1 MKHNVLLAAVFAAS
15 CGLAFAAP
23 AFAAEEAPK
32 PPPDLVDAPPPALSD
47 PGVKTTPVETAVDKA
62 KAASDKS
69 KTADANGIPPP
80 DVGIRKQG
88 DDTIEEYRSGGKV
101 SMIRI
106 TGKSGITQTY
116 IDTDGDGRLERNP
129 KEGPAAPVYYKLYE
143 WN

>member
-1 MKHNVLLAAVFAAS
+1 MKRNAILAAVFAAS
-15 CGLAFAAP
+15 CGLAFAVP

-32 PPPDLVDAPPPALSD
+32 PPPDLVDAPPPGLND
-47 PGVKTTPVETAVDKA
+47 PGVKTAPVETAADKA
-62 KAASDKS
+62 KAAR
-69 KTADANGIPPP
+69 TTDANGIPPP

-88 DDTIEEYRSGGKV
+88 DDTIEEYRTGGKI

>member
-1 MKHNVLLAAVFAAS
+1 MKRNAILAAVFTAS

-32 PPPDLVDAPPPALSD
+32 PPPDLVDAPPPSLTD
-47 PGVKTTPVETAVDKA
+47 PGVKTAPVETAADKA
-62 KAASDKS
+62 KPKL
-69 KTADANGIPPP
+69 TDANGIAPP

-88 DDTIEEYRSGGKV
+88 DDTIEEYRTGGKV

-106 TGKSGITQTY
+106 TGKGGITQTY

>member
-1 MKHNVLLAAVFAAS
+1 MKRHLILAAFLVAS
-15 CGLAFAAP
+15 SGLAVTAP

-32 PPPDLVDAPPPALSD
+32 PPPDLVDAPPPSLND
-47 PGVKTTPVETAVDKA
+47 PGVKTAPVETAADKA
-62 KAASDKS
+62 KAAKS
-69 KTADANGIPPP
+69 TDANGIPPP

-88 DDTIEEYRSGGKV
+88 DDTIEEYRTGGKV

>member
-1 MKHNVLLAAVFAAS
+1 MKRIALFAAVFAV
-15 CGLAFAAP
+15 CGSA
-23 AFAAEEAPK
+23 AFAAEPAAP
-32 PPPDLVDAPPPALSD
+32 PPPDLVDAPPPALTD
-47 PGVKTTPVETAVDKA
+47 PGVKTAPVETAADKA
-62 KAASDKS
+62 KVGSDKS

-88 DDTIEEYRSGGKV
+88 DDTIEEYRTGGKV

-116 IDTDGDGRLERNP
+116 IDTDGDGRLEGNP
-129 KEGPAAPVYYKLYE
+129 KEGPVAPVYYKLYE